1 MAILK
6 CSVTS
11 SMSSTLNQN
20 KAHDLLLMLQGDG
33 NEAHDLL
40 LMLQGIAMST
50 YLVGELVLQ
59 KAITGMLT

>member
-1 MAILK
+1 MAIFK

-11 SMSSTLNQN
+11 SMSSTLNQ
-20 KAHDLLLMLQGDG
+20 